1 VVSQVLFYASPVI
14 IPIETVQQKLSPT
27 LVHLYM
33 LNPIATALQQFR
45 HAMINHAT
53 PSVGQIFAHQVA
65 VLAPIGIAVGI
76 LVLGFV
82 VFNRTAP
89 HVAEDL

>member
-1 VVSQVLFYASPVI
+1 
-14 IPIETVQQKLSPT
+14 
-27 LVHLYM
+27 
-33 LNPIATALQQFR
+33 
-45 HAMINHAT
+45 MINHAT
-53 PSVGQIFAHQVA
+53 PSAGQIFGHQVA